1 MEIRFI
7 RCLIIDVA
15 GLWIVGGLWVSGGYI
30 YEALS
35 ALGFFGRGVL
45 SALTEIRDEIRK
57 VNMNLVAIGRALN
70 EYEKKPQTVSVEI
83 NWRTLGVILDEVNNK
98 KVQKGK
104 ARIR

>member
-1 MEIRFI
+1 M
-7 RCLIIDVA
+7 
-15 GLWIVGGLWVSGGYI
+15 
-30 YEALS
+30 
-35 ALGFFGRGVL
+35 